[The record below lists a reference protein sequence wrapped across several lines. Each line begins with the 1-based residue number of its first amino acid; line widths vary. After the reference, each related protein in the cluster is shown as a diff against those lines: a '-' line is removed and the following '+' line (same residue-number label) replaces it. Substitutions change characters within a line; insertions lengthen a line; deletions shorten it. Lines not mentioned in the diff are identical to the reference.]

1 MSFTSPIRPQPRAA
15 GEPCSGLFGR
25 ASDQVCVANHNC
37 TLQVHVEGCRCFF
50 REFLGVVGTPDSP
63 CSLREKNHTGGE
75 LPPEGWKIPGSVC
88 GLCASWRLVADARM
102 CHHGIQRDECTP
114 IHLCPAAHGTA
125 HDAAGAMSRDS
136 HGGEGSL
143 CRGFSRSDTRMRS
156 HTSVTSTGVASVGRG
171 RKTVTCIELPLR
183 SM

>member
-50 REFLGVVGTPDSP
+50 REFLGVVGTPHSP

-114 IHLCPAAHGTA
+114 
-125 HDAAGAMSRDS
+125 
-136 HGGEGSL
+136 
-143 CRGFSRSDTRMRS
+143 
-156 HTSVTSTGVASVGRG
+156 HTSVSSCTRYCTRRSRSHVTGVPRGRG
-171 RKTVTCIELPLR
+171 QPLPR
-183 SM
+183 V